1 MIKTK
6 LATLVEETLDSMN
19 GAQRAEPAPYLLTR
33 INAKINREVPSAWER
48 ISLFISR
55 PVIAIAAV
63 AFLIILNLLIY
74 TFNNAG
80 TNINL
85 QNLPGNADEYS
96 MNNSSSLFDLENI
109 QP

>member
-1 MIKTK
+1 MNKTK

-33 INAKINREVPSAWER
+33 INAKMNREIPSAWER
-48 ISLFISR
+48 ISLYLSR
-55 PVIAIAAV
+55 PGIAIVAV
-63 AFLIILNLLIY
+63 AFLIILNLVIY
-74 TFNNAG
+74 SFNN
-80 TNINL
+80 TITDINL
-85 QNLPGNADEYS
+85 QNLQGAADEYS

>member
-1 MIKTK
+1 MNKTK

-19 GAQRAEPAPYLLTR
+19 GAQKAEPAPYLLTR
-33 INAKINREVPSAWER
+33 INAKMNQEVPSAWER
-48 ISLFISR
+48 ISLFLSR
-55 PVIAIAAV
+55 PGIAIAAV

-74 TFNNAG
+74 SFNNSSID
-80 TNINL
+80 INL
-85 QNLPGNADEYS
+85 QNLQGTADEYS

>member
-1 MIKTK
+1 MNKTK
-6 LATLVEETLDSMN
+6 LATLVEETLESMN

-33 INAKINREVPSAWER
+33 INAKLNREEPSAWER
-48 ISLFISR
+48 ISLFLSR
-55 PVIAIAAV
+55 PGIAIAAV

-74 TFNNAG
+74 SF
-80 TNINL
+80 TNSSIDINL
-85 QNLPGNADEYS
+85 QNLQGTADEYS